1 MSTQTP
7 LFEPPKEWNA
17 PQSFPDLSQAKEI
30 AIDLETYD
38 PSIKD
43 TGPGWATGKGHV
55 AGIAIAVDGFKGYY
69 PIRHEGG
76 GNFDEDIVRE
86 IFKKSFENDADKIF
100 HNASYDIGWLKRWG
114 INVKG
119 RIIDTMI
126 AAALID
132 ENRMPGQYNLN
143 AVARDYI
150 QEKKD
155 ESLLYEA
162 AQAWQI
168 DAKAEMYKL
177 PYQYVGPYAEQDAA
191 MTLRLWKAL
200 KIEISRQELNSVFNL
215 ETELLPVLVDMK
227 WKGVR
232 IDLDKANNL
241 KKQIQKEEN
250 TILRYLKKEVG
261 FEVEVFAPTSVAKA
275 FDKKGIQYNKTPSGL
290 PSFDKNF
297 LATLNDPF
305 SSKIVEARELF
316 KARSTFIDSLLKHE
330 TNGRIHGE
338 INQLKSDQGGTITG
352 RLSMSNPNLQQIPAR
367 NEKIGPMIRSL
378 FIPEEG
384 SKWGSFDYSQQE
396 PRLVVHFAA
405 LTHGGLDGADD
416 FTDSYN
422 NDPDTDFHLI
432 AANIA
437 GIERKVA
444 KTVNLG
450 LFYGMGMKKLGSQ
463 LGIGEEDTKEL
474 FEKYHSRVPFV
485 KQLMNLASKSAND
498 NGQVRTILGRIC
510 HFDLWEPTKW
520 GVHKALQRDD
530 AIRKYGSNLKRA
542 FIYKALNK
550 LIQGSAA
557 DQTKKAMI
565 EVHKAGIT
573 PHIQVHDELNCSCK
587 DEKDIK
593 LIKDIMENCV
603 ELEVPSKVDPKIG
616 GSWGTIQK
624 I

>member
-1 MSTQTP
+1 MSTQRP

-17 PQSFPDLSQAKEI
+17 PQGLPDLSQAKEI

-38 PSIKD
+38 PGIKD

-55 AGIAIAVDGFKGYY
+55 VGIAIAVDGFKGYY
-69 PIRHEGG
+69 PLRHEGG
-76 GNFDEDIVRE
+76 GNFDEDAVRDHL
-86 IFKKSFENDADKIF
+86 KKYFENDVDKIF
-100 HNASYDIGWLKRWG
+100 HNASYDVGWLKRWG

-119 RIIDTMI
+119 KIIDTMI

-177 PYQYVGPYAEQDAA
+177 PYQYVGPYAEQDADL
-191 MTLRLWKAL
+191 TLRLWQAL
-200 KIEISRQELNSVFNL
+200 KVEINRQELHSIFNL
-215 ETELLPVLVDMK
+215 ESELLPVLVEMK

-232 IDLDKANNL
+232 IDLEKAESL
-241 KKQIQKEEN
+241 KKQIIAKE
-250 TILRYLKKEVG
+250 KKLLSEIKKDVG
-261 FEVEVFAPTSVAKA
+261 FEVEVFAPSSVAKA
-275 FDKKGIQYNKTPSGL
+275 FDKKGIAYNKTPTGL

-297 LATLNDPF
+297 LATLQDPL
-305 SSKIVEARELF
+305 SKKIVESRELF

-330 TNGRIHGE
+330 HNGRIHGE

-405 LTHGGLDGADD
+405 LTHGGLEGADE
-416 FTDSYN
+416 FVDSYRDN
-422 NDPDTDFHLI
+422 NDTDFHQI
-432 AANIA
+432 AAEMA

-444 KTVNLG
+444 KTMNLG
-450 LFYGMGMKKLGSQ
+450 LFYGMGQKKLGSE
-463 LGIGEEDTKEL
+463 LGLGEDDTKEL

-485 KQLMNLASKSAND
+485 KQLMGLASKTAND

-520 GVHKALQRDD
+520 GVHKALPRDE
-530 AIRKYGSNLKRA
+530 AMRKYGSNLKRA
-542 FIYKALNK
+542 FTYKALNK

-565 EVHKAGIT
+565 EVYKAGIT

-587 DEKDIK
+587 DEKEIRM
-593 LIKDIMENCV
+593 IKDIMENCI
-603 ELEVPSKVDPKIG
+603 ELEVPSKVDPKVG
-616 GSWGTIQK
+616 ASWGTIK
-624 I
+624 N

>member
-1 MSTQTP
+1 MSTQRP
-7 LFEPPKEWNA
+7 LFEPPKEWIA
-17 PQSFPDLSQAKEI
+17 PQFLPDLSEAKEI
-30 AIDLETYD
+30 AIDLETND
-38 PSIKD
+38 PGIKD
-43 TGPGWATGKGHV
+43 TGPGWATNRGYV
-55 AGIAIAVDGFKGYY
+55 AGIAIAVDGWKGYF

-76 GNFDEDIVRE
+76 GNFDENILRQQLS
-86 IFKKSFENDADKIF
+86 KLLLNDADKIF
-100 HNASYDIGWLKRWG
+100 HNASYDLGWLKRWG
-114 INVKG
+114 VEVKG
-119 RIIDTMI
+119 RCIDTMI
-126 AAALID
+126 AAAVID

-162 AQAWQI
+162 ARAWQI

-191 MTLRLWKAL
+191 MTLRLWNAL
-200 KIEISRQELNSVFNL
+200 KVQIKKQELSSIFEL

-232 IDLDKANNL
+232 IDLEKANTL
-241 KKQIQKEEN
+241 KKQIKKEEEI
-250 TILRYLKKEVG
+250 ILLQLKKEVG
-261 FEVEVFAPTSVAKA
+261 FDVEVFAPTSVAKA
-275 FDKKGIQYNKTPSGL
+275 FDKKGIKYNKSPTGL

-297 LATLNDPF
+297 LASLNDPF

-367 NEKIGPMIRSL
+367 NQKIGPMIRSL

-384 SKWGSFDYSQQE
+384 CRWGSFDYSQQE
-396 PRLVVHFAA
+396 PRLVAHFAA
-405 LTHGGLDGADD
+405 LTQGGLDGADEFVD
-416 FTDSYN
+416 AYN
-422 NDPDTDFHLI
+422 NDPNTDFHQI
-432 AANIA
+432 AGNMA

-444 KTVNLG
+444 KTMNLG
-450 LFYGMGMKKLGSQ
+450 LIYGMGQKKLGSE
-463 LGIGEEDTKEL
+463 LGLGEEDTKEL
-474 FEKYHSRVPFV
+474 FEKYHARVPFV
-485 KQLMNLASKSAND
+485 KQLMSLASKTAND
-498 NGQVRTILGRIC
+498 NGQVRTILGRLC

-520 GVHKALQRDD
+520 GVHKALPRDE
-530 AIRKYGSNLKRA
+530 AMRKYGSNLKRA

-573 PHIQVHDELNCSCK
+573 PHIQVHDELNVSIVNDAMRDK
-587 DEKDIK
+587 IK
-593 LIKDIMENCV
+593 YIMETCV
-603 ELEVPSKVDPKIG
+603 QLEVPSKVDPKEG
-616 GSWGTIQK
+616 KSWGTIK
-624 I
+624 K